1 LLVKPIMG
9 REAEGWGK
17 EERYRVKVR
26 ALLYSKLSLSKYC
39 IEDIISLSYIIRN
52 IRTNFTARNLYI
64 STGSKLTQ
72 EIDVGENL

>member
-1 LLVKPIMG
+1 ME
-9 REAEGWGK
+9 REAEGWGE